1 MRAGLIA
8 LTGVAMAAL
17 GLAPASAAPAQ
28 HDVYDATFDGTEHFT
43 ADENFCGPWATTFH
57 EVRAGQIKIVIPPGG
72 QQPGELHANGVVDG
86 RLDLVPDDAR
96 LPSYSGTYREKLNAV
111 ITSIIDETDT
121 VRVAQFR
128 VRSTLRGT
136 DGSQLLLVLSGK
148 LTMNAGGTV
157 VVSRDTFSCA

>member
-1 MRAGLIA
+1 
-8 LTGVAMAAL
+8 MAAL

-72 QQPGELHANGVVDG
+72 QQPGDSPTASWMGASTWSRTTRGCRHTAGPTG
-86 RLDLVPDDAR
+86 R
-96 LPSYSGTYREKLNAV
+96 TNAV

-136 DGSQLLLVLSGK
+136 DGSLCCWSS
-148 LTMNAGGTV
+148 AAS
-157 VVSRDTFSCA
+157 SR